1 MKPKLLLSALLL
13 MTISLVKAQTVDEIL
28 ANYFKSVGSV
38 ENWKAL
44 QSMKAS
50 GNMNMQGM
58 DFPFTMYSKRP
69 NKMYMNIQVQG
80 TEIVQAYDGTDV
92 WMINP
97 FAGGKDPVKMT
108 PDESKEITD
117 RNFEDEFIDYKA
129 KGHELTLQGTE
140 DIEGVKCHKIQMIK
154 NKNNDKE
161 DVTEI
166 HYFDSENYVPIMVVS
181 YARSGPMKGTE
192 TRTYLS
198 DYQEV
203 EGFMIPFSLEVK
215 INGQTVQ
222 KLSYK
227 EVKLNEN
234 MEDSLFAFPTK

>member
-38 ENWKAL
+38 EKWKAL
-44 QSMKAS
+44 QSMKVS

-58 DFPFTMYSKRP
+58 DFPFTLYSKRP

-80 TEIVQAYDGTDV
+80 TEIVQAYDGMDA

-117 RNFEDEFIDYKA
+117 RNFEDEFIDYKS

-140 DIEGVKCHKIQMIK
+140 DVEGVKCYKVQLIK

-166 HYFDSENYVPIMVVS
+166 HYFDSENYVPIMIVS
-181 YARSGPMKGTE
+181 YARSGPMKGAE
-192 TRTYLS
+192 SRTYLS

-203 EGFMIPFSLEVK
+203 EGFMMPFSYEVK
-215 INGQTVQ
+215 VNGQTVQ
-222 KLSYK
+222 KLTYK
-227 EVKLNEN
+227 ELKLNET